1 MARFATGP
9 VAGWSVI
16 VCMAVTVAACR
27 REAQAPVEQE
37 SLLVPVGAVP
47 AETSGIRAVVRATG
61 VVSPAEGGEFLA
73 IAPEPAR
80 IVEVTKT
87 QGDAVKSGD
96 VLVRFD
102 LPSATAEVA
111 RLAADLAAAEA
122 QLENARVNQ
131 RRVADFVDRGLV
143 PRRDRE
149 IADRELADA
158 QAAVDRSRTLHTK
171 ATASAERAIVRAPL
185 DGIVASRL
193 HNPGDVVLS
202 TSADPVLR
210 IVDPRR
216 LDLVATVDE
225 VDVPRV
231 VPGAT
236 ARVAG
241 PPDGVPIGLKV
252 VRKLADRT
260 GADSHLLFLLAFDDA
275 TPSLAVDARVDI
287 DIDAEERA
295 NVVLIP
301 VSALIREGNDTVVMI
316 AAGSQAERRQVT
328 TGIQDDERVEI
339 TSGVRAGEL
348 VITRGHIGLA
358 NGAPLSVAIEK

>member
-1 MARFATGP
+1 MSRFATGP
-9 VAGWSVI
+9 VAALSVI
-16 VCMAVTVAACR
+16 VCMAVTVSACR
-27 REAQAPVEQE
+27 REAQAPVERE
-37 SLLVPVGAVP
+37 VILVPVGAVP
-47 AETSGIRAVVRATG
+47 AETSGIRAVVHATG
-61 VVSPAEGGEFLA
+61 IVSPSEGGEFLA

-80 IVEVTKT
+80 ILEVTKA
-87 QGDAVKSGD
+87 QGDLVKSGD

-102 LPSATAEVA
+102 LPSATAEVT

-122 QLENARVNQ
+122 QFENARVNQ
-131 RRVADFVDRGLV
+131 GRIAEFVERGLV

-158 QAAVDRSRTLHTK
+158 QAAVERSRTLHTR
-171 ATASAERAIVRAPL
+171 ATASAGRAIVRAPL

-202 TSADPVLR
+202 TNSDPVLR

-216 LDLVATVDE
+216 LDIVATVDE
-225 VDVPRV
+225 ADVPRV

-241 PPDGVPIGLKV
+241 PPDGIPIGLKV
-252 VRKLADRT
+252 VRKLADSTAANSR
-260 GADSHLLFLLAFDDA
+260 LLFLLAFDEA
-275 TPSLAVDARVDI
+275 IPSLAVDAQVNL
-287 DIDAEERA
+287 DIDAEERS
-295 NVVLIP
+295 NVVLVP
-301 VSALIREGNDTVVMI
+301 VSALIREGSETVVMI
-316 AAGSQAERRQVT
+316 AAGSQAERRPVIS
-328 TGIQDDERVEI
+328 GIQDEERIEI

-358 NGAPLSVAIEK
+358 DGAPLSVAIEK